1 MTPFSLLYFGA
12 ALLLYIAA
20 LPWLILLT
28 LKKKYRHSI
37 PARFFLCNN
46 PPFTTEGIWFHVCS
60 LGESRALKPLLER
73 LKHREIAITVTTQ
86 TGYEASQSYNAEVRY
101 LPFEIFLPFWIRKQK
116 TLVVLEAE
124 FWYLL
129 FAIASARG
137 AKVVLL
143 NARISE
149 RSYPKY
155 LKLRWFY
162 RKIFSYVDTVLVQSE
177 IDQKRFSALGARHI
191 EVVGNI
197 KLAQKITATRHYKK
211 SDIETIVAAS
221 THEGEDGMI
230 LSEFAAY
237 RKERKSRLL
246 VVPRHPERFE
256 KVWALMQR
264 VCDTYQLT
272 CKRFSL
278 HHDFDADMVL
288 VDAMGELNNIYAI
301 SDIAILGG
309 AFAPIGGHNPLEPAT
324 FGCKII
330 TGKHHFNQLE
340 LFKYVENIFVCELH
354 ELNKTLLAAEQLRA
368 AYITETIDMDRIID
382 IIGKDHGK

>member
-1 MTPFSLLYFGA
+1 MTPFSLVYFSI
-12 ALLLYIAA
+12 ALLLYIVAV
-20 LPWLILLT
+20 PVLILLS

-37 PARFFLCNN
+37 PARFFLRHN
-46 PPFTTEGIWFHVCS
+46 PPFTAVDVWFHVCS

-73 LKHREIAITVTTQ
+73 LSDKNIAITVTTQ
-86 TGYEASQSYNAEVRY
+86 TGFEASQAYKAQVRY
-101 LPFEIFLPFWIRKQK
+101 LPFEIFLPFWIRKHK

-124 FWYLL
+124 FWYML
-129 FAIASARG
+129 FAVASARG

-155 LKLRWFY
+155 IKLRWFY
-162 RKIFSYVDTVLVQSE
+162 RKIFAYVDTVLVQSE
-177 IDQKRFSALGARHI
+177 VDKERFTSLGARNI
-191 EVVGNI
+191 EVIGNI
-197 KLAQKITATRHYKK
+197 KLAQKIAVTKQYEK
-211 SDIETIVAAS
+211 SNIETIVAAS

-230 LSEFAAY
+230 LAEFAAY
-237 RKERKSRLL
+237 AQEHPSRLI

-256 KVWALMQR
+256 KVWELMQR
-264 VCDTYQLT
+264 VCETHQFT
-272 CKRFSL
+272 CKRFSE
-278 HHDFDADMVL
+278 HHNFDADMVL

-340 LFKYVENIFVCELH
+340 LFKYVENIVVCELH
-354 ELNKTLLAAEQLRA
+354 ELKEKLIASKQMDRA
-368 AYITETIDMDRIID
+368 HITETIDIDRVID
-382 IIGKDHGK
+382 IIG

>member
-1 MTPFSLLYFGA
+1 MTPFSLLYFCA

-20 LPWLILLT
+20 VPLLILLSF
-28 LKKKYRHSI
+28 KEKYKDSI
-37 PARFFLCNN
+37 PARFFLRNN
-46 PPFTTEGIWFHVCS
+46 APLRTEGIWFHVCS

-73 LKHREIAITVTTQ
+73 LNDTDIAITVITQ
-86 TGYEASQSYNAEVRY
+86 TGFEASQSYEAQVRY
-101 LPFEIFLPFWIRKQK
+101 LPFEIFLPFWIGKPK

-124 FWYLL
+124 FWYML
-129 FAIASARG
+129 FAVVAARG
-137 AKVVLL
+137 AKIVLL

-155 LKLRWFY
+155 LKLGWFY
-162 RKIFSYVDTVLVQSE
+162 RKIFAYVDTVLVQSE
-177 IDQKRFSALGARHI
+177 IDKERFASLGARNI

-197 KLAQKITATRHYKK
+197 KLAQKIVVTKYYER
-211 SDIETIVAAS
+211 SDVETIVAAS

-230 LSEFAAY
+230 LAEFAAY
-237 RKERKSRLL
+237 RKERNSRLL

-256 KVWALMQR
+256 KVWELMQR
-264 VCDTYQLT
+264 VCATHQLT
-272 CKRFSL
+272 CKRFSQ

-288 VDAMGELNNIYAI
+288 IDAMGELNNIYAI

-330 TGKHHFNQLE
+330 TGKHHFHQLE
-340 LFKYVENIFVCELH
+340 LLKYVENVLVCELH
-354 ELNKTLLAAEQLRA
+354 ELKETLLASEQMKA
-368 AYITETIDMDRIID
+368 AYITETIDIDRVID
-382 IIGKDHGK
+382 SIG